1 MLKII
6 LRGMG
11 KVSNDKKKF
20 SYHFSELKNDKK
32 KFSYHFLALKN
43 EIHFGIRTVEGRYST
58 FFGKERSMLRDF
70 LWYLIGMSSSVVVLL
85 FMMGSKK
92 LEEEGQRAEDEF
104 FSQQRSEE

>member
-11 KVSNDKKKF
+11 KVS
-20 SYHFSELKNDKK
+20 NDKK

-58 FFGKERSMLRDF
+58 FSEREKTCYEIS
-70 LWYLIGMSSSVVVLL
+70 YGT
-85 FMMGSKK
+85 
-92 LEEEGQRAEDEF
+92 
-104 FSQQRSEE
+104 